1 MLQRGGFDG
10 KSFGSLGSLLQT
22 GEGPADLIRKG
33 GAFLSSLLGPRLSSL
48 TDAIAAG
55 SGLGKQSS
63 ASLLALAASAVASV
77 TGKEASAAGGLN
89 AGSVANLLSAQGP
102 YLAAVAPT
110 GLAQVLGVS
119 SWIRVEQPARAYER
133 ELTDTGARVRP

>member
-1 MLQRGGFDG
+1 M
-10 KSFGSLGSLLQT
+10 
-22 GEGPADLIRKG
+22 
-33 GAFLSSLLGPRLSSL
+33 SSL

-119 SWIRVEQPARAYER
+119 SWIRVEEPARGLRAGTASGARLRAGTY
-133 ELTDTGARVRP
+133 TGARVRP